1 MGKESQSVNNSDNSN
16 LRILVAEDSKP
27 VRLVLKTYLAQ
38 MGIKPVFVENGKEA
52 LEQLTSTDF
61 DLALM
66 DVHMP
71 EMNGT
76 EVVAKVREQGMTLP
90 IFAMTTGD
98 KAALLTECLDCGYN
112 SFLIKPIA
120 KTELTKIISRF
131 HDSQ

>member
-1 MGKESQSVNNSDNSN
+1 MSSNDNSN
-16 LRILVAEDSKP
+16 LRILVADDSKP

-38 MGIKPVFVENGKEA
+38 LGIEPVFAENGKEA
-52 LEQLTSTDF
+52 LEHLTGTDF

-98 KAALLTECLDCGYN
+98 EAALLTKCLDCGYN

-120 KTELTKIISRF
+120 KTELIKIISRF
-131 HDSQ
+131 HNSQ